1 MATKNFAFISYN
13 HKDVKWG
20 NWLQKK
26 LESYKLPSEIHN
38 EFEDSKYIRP
48 IFRDQTDLNTGI
60 LANTLRDNLENSKF
74 LIVLCS
80 PNSAQSEWCSKEV
93 ETFIKWG
100 RIEQIIPLIVDGQPN
115 CYNPDLECFPRY
127 LREYVKEHPDQELLG
142 VSIAEVGKEKAFIRV
157 VSRML
162 DVSFDTLWK
171 RHERERRRRIF
182 MTVLSSL
189 LLLVALY
196 WLAIPYTLNI
206 NVKDAAH
213 QLPVPANEHGTK
225 GWVIVDEIWH
235 PIENLDTTLVIND
248 LPGYRRLTNVAV
260 AFQGYDFRDDTT
272 SVKKSYYV
280 PQSFSQTLGWGVS
293 TDIDICLERDNTFG
307 LFAGTVLGEVVDGN
321 RLTIAGAQVS
331 LCDGKY
337 LATTDADGKFSI
349 QIELADQREFLPVI
363 IEAEGYEYFEEEETV
378 GKDVKLILSR
388 DSQ

>member
-1 MATKNFAFISYN
+1 MANKNFAFISYN
-13 HKDVKWG
+13 HNDVKWG
-20 NWLQKK
+20 KWLQKN
-26 LESYKLPSEIHN
+26 LENYKLPSEIHN

-80 PNSAQSEWCSKEV
+80 PNSAKSEWCSKEV

-127 LREYVKEHPDQELLG
+127 LREYTKEHPDQELLG

-171 RHERERRRRIF
+171 RHERERRRRIILS
-182 MTVLSSL
+182 VLSSL
-189 LLLVALY
+189 LLLVSLY

-213 QLPVPANEHGTK
+213 QLPVTANEHGTK
-225 GWVIVDEIWH
+225 GWVIVDGEWH
-235 PIENLDTTLVIND
+235 SIESLDTTLVLSD
-248 LPGYRRLTNVAV
+248 LPGYRRLTHVDVSFKGYAYYDSLAV
-260 AFQGYDFRDDTT
+260 
-272 SVKKSYYV
+272 
-280 PQSFSQTLGWGVS
+280 SQNLGWGLGS
-293 TDIDICLERDNTFG
+293 DINLELQRDNTFAC
-307 LFAGTVLGEVVDGN
+307 FAGTLLSNEFDAAGN
-321 RLTIAGAQVS
+321 RIPVAGAKVS
-331 LCDGKY
+331 VCDGKY
-337 LATTDADGKFSI
+337 EATSDSEGKFSMD
-349 QIELADQREFLPVI
+349 LALEDQREALYVV
-363 IEAEGYEYFEEEETV
+363 IEAEGYEYYEEAETV
-378 GKDVKLILSR
+378 DKDVKIILYR
-388 DSQ
+388 EE